1 VDVLELKPD
10 EVTTSIHRCNRQ
22 QQRAGCH
29 CAAKGPQGQQL
40 CVRDASSV
48 ANAVVQPSCSN
59 KLGIKWHQS
68 WVVKIGEVTWGL
80 FKMPLPALSRPF
92 RALSRPSGI
101 RTGNYD
107 HVFVCMFPTNSGI
120 QTCREPFA
128 ALGRNDIS
136 IYFYIF
142 LYISQEVGFGKAMQ
156 QGPSSTACGRT
167 AMSEKM
173 RIGKIAFPRS
183 DRPSASLS

>member
-1 VDVLELKPD
+1 MDVLELKPD

-22 QQRAGCH
+22 PQRAGCH
-29 CAAKGPQGQQL
+29 CAAKGPQGHQL

-142 LYISQEVGFGKAMQ
+142 LRKWDLGKQCSKARPQ
-156 QGPSSTACGRT
+156 QPVDALPCQRKCESAKLLSLAVTALLR
-167 AMSEKM
+167 
-173 RIGKIAFPRS
+173 
-183 DRPSASLS
+183 L